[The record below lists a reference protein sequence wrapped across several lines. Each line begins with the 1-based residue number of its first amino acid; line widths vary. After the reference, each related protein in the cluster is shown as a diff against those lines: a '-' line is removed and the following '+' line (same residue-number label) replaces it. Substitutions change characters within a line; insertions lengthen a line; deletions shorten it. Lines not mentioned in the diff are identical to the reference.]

1 MLCTNRARCL
11 YWLCDF
17 VGVSNVGLG
26 SGVVVGVGVLLGGG
40 WLGCARTFD
49 CGWTSRRIT
58 CGAWEHVTIED
69 I

>member
-26 SGVVVGVGVLLGGG
+26 SGVVVGVGVMLGG
-40 WLGCARTFD
+40 WVVRARLIAV
-49 CGWTSRRIT
+49 GR
-58 CGAWEHVTIED
+58 AVE
-69 I
+69 